1 MTHEN
6 SPDKTGKK
14 MRLKRTTNQTDEIIR
29 SIPLRFAILIAIG
42 ISFEFIVMMT
52 VKIYFD
58 GHLSEFHQAWIDA
71 LLLGVLFAAC
81 CWYLILRPLLSSL
94 RGERTILFEQ
104 KRILESSLGEQHVNK
119 QLARGFGMA
128 ESESSIITFFERAV
142 KKILP
147 DLQVELLL
155 ADSSQAHLRLAA
167 STANSNSNEMNGS
180 EENNGDDGDAETL
193 PLKENL
199 VMCDVSSPMECPV
212 TQRGLPMIYKDSL
225 DLEAC
230 PVLTKRSKHSIGS
243 VCVPISVG
251 GRTVGLIHSD
261 CKCVDDNLE
270 SIASTFSIISTHLGT
285 RLGLVRAMDAAR
297 QASMKDP
304 LTGLLNR
311 RSLEDLCEALFL
323 SQRKFALVV
332 TDIDHFKELN
342 DTYSHAVGDRSLKV
356 FANTLQR
363 YCRSGDMVARL
374 GGEEFCII
382 FLDVK
387 ADKAVEFLERV
398 RENLTVI
405 LNKAGLPE
413 FTASY
418 GVCDTNQG
426 DSLEVLL
433 KVADQAM
440 YEAKQAGR
448 NQIKAASR
456 RPGLKP
462 VPFDGEGAIPSIP
475 VD

>member
-1 MTHEN
+1 MTHES

-14 MRLKRTTNQTDEIIR
+14 MRIKRTTSQTDEIIR

-42 ISFEFIVMMT
+42 ISFEFISMMT
-52 VKIYFD
+52 VKIYFE
-58 GHLSEFHQAWIDA
+58 GYLSEFHQAWIDA
-71 LLLGVLFAAC
+71 LLLGGLFAAC
-81 CWYLILRPLLSSL
+81 CWYLILKPLLSSL

-180 EENNGDDGDAETL
+180 EKNGADDGDAETL

-199 VMCDVSSPMECPV
+199 VMCNVSSPVECPA

-243 VCVPISVG
+243 VCVPISID

-261 CKCVDDNLE
+261 CKCADTNLE
-270 SIASTFSIISTHLGT
+270 SISDTFSIISTHLGT

-323 SQRKFALVV
+323 SQRKFSLVV

-363 YCRSGDMVARL
+363 YCRSGDLVARL

-382 FLDVK
+382 YLDVT

-413 FTASY
+413 FTASF
-418 GVCDTNQG
+418 GVSDTNLG

-440 YEAKQAGR
+440 YKAKQAGR

-462 VPFDGEGAIPSIP
+462 VPSKGEDAVPSIP
-475 VD
+475 VE

>member
-1 MTHEN
+1 MIHDN
-6 SPDKTGKK
+6 SPDKTGQKT
-14 MRLKRTTNQTDEIIR
+14 RIKRTTNQTDEIIR
-29 SIPLRFAILIAIG
+29 SLPLRFAILIAIG
-42 ISFEFIVMMT
+42 IGFGFIFMMT
-52 VKIYFD
+52 VKLYFD

-71 LLLGVLFAAC
+71 LLLGGLFAAC
-81 CWYLILRPLLSSL
+81 FWYLILKPLLSSL
-94 RGERTILFEQ
+94 RGERAILFEQ
-104 KRILESSLGEQHVNK
+104 KRILEDSLGEQHINK

-155 ADSSQAHLRLAA
+155 ADSSQAHLRLAT

-180 EENNGDDGDAETL
+180 EKNGGDDGDAEKL

-199 VMCDVSSPMECPV
+199 LMCNVSSPMECPA
-212 TQRGLPMIYKDSL
+212 TQWGLPMIYKDSL

-230 PVLTKRSKHSIGS
+230 PVLTKRSEHSISS

-261 CKCVDDNLE
+261 CECAENNLE

-311 RSLEDLCEALFL
+311 RSLEDLCEALFI
-323 SQRKFALVV
+323 SQRKFSLVV

-342 DTYSHAVGDRSLKV
+342 DTHSHAIGDRALKV

-363 YCRSGDMVARL
+363 YCRSGDLVARL

-382 FLDVK
+382 FLDVT

-398 RENLTVI
+398 RENLAVI
-405 LNKAGLPE
+405 LNRAGLPE
-413 FTASY
+413 FTASF
-418 GVCDTNQG
+418 GVSDTNFG

-456 RPGLKP
+456 RPGLKQ
-462 VPFDGEGAIPSIP
+462 VPFKGEGAVSSNP
-475 VD
+475 VE